1 MEKYSIDSGCQVV
14 NVGTRRGFVSVG
26 TRWGFVN
33 VGTRRRVVNVGTR
46 RRVVNV
52 GTRRGFVNV
61 GPDRQ
66 VVYCRPGVPFPG
78 TGKVGRFPV
87 PEMLCILQGGRQD
100 LA

>member
-1 MEKYSIDSGCQVV
+1 MEKGTVCSGRQVV
-14 NVGTRRGFVSVG
+14 YVGTRR
-26 TRWGFVN
+26 GFVN

-78 TGKVGRFPV
+78 PEKVGRFPV